1 MFGVLETM
9 PRSIR
14 STEREKKKNF
24 RLWLVLVLL
33 ACVVLSVATC
43 FIFRVHIKKVL
54 EQEIVRAWLA
64 FALVL
69 VFYLLLGLIAILLVL
84 RHFNKERLLKEEQAL
99 SPKPIIKRVVSAKKA
114 SISDVAELD
123 SMIQSGLAQF
133 DSQLESQKQFIA
145 DAIHELNTPTALLR
159 LSIDSYRKRLQD
171 GDAKIFDYVFMDT
184 LNHAT
189 QRIEN
194 LVEQIDK
201 LDAKPIAEANT
212 YINVA
217 ELIQQVDDLV
227 AKIAAQK
234 EITLE
239 EDIQGSQTLFS
250 NRSFVQSILLN
261 LLDNAVKYSRSGS
274 TVSVFADCNEAG
286 CQFVVKDQGIGISE
300 KDLPH
305 ITQRFYRV
313 SQSRSRKVG
322 GSGLGLAI
330 TDEMVRKLGG
340 RLHIESELNVG
351 TTVSFYIPSQS
362 DESEVQI

>member
-1 MFGVLETM
+1 M
-9 PRSIR
+9 SKNIR
-14 STEREKKKNF
+14 NTEKELKKK
-24 RLWLVLVLL
+24 LWLGLVLF

-43 FIFRVHIKKVL
+43 FIFRAHIEKVL
-54 EQEIVRAWLA
+54 EQETVRVWLV

-69 VFYLLLGLIAILLVL
+69 AFYLLLGLIVFLLVT
-84 RHFNKERLLKEEQAL
+84 RHYNKEELHRKEPSSL
-99 SPKPIIKRVVSAKKA
+99 PKPAVKRIISAKNA
-114 SISDVAELD
+114 STSDVAELET
-123 SMIQSGLAQF
+123 MIQSGLAQF
-133 DSQLESQKQFIA
+133 DNQLESQKQFIA

-189 QRIEN
+189 QRIEK

-201 LDAKPIAEANT
+201 LDAKPMAEANT
-212 YINVA
+212 AIDVV

-227 AKIAAQK
+227 AKIAARK
-234 EITLE
+234 DITLE

-261 LLDNAVKYSRSGS
+261 LLDNAVKYSPAGS
-274 TVSVFADCNEAG
+274 KVSVFADCHEAG
-286 CQFVVKDQGIGISE
+286 CQFVMKDQGIGISE

-330 TDEMVRKLGG
+330 TAEMVQKLGG
-340 RLHIESELNVG
+340 SLHIESELGVG
-351 TTVSFYIPSQS
+351 TTVRFFIPQQTV
-362 DESEVQI
+362 DAEEQN

>member
-1 MFGVLETM
+1 M
-9 PRSIR
+9 IR
-14 STEREKKKNF
+14 
-24 RLWLVLVLL
+24 
-33 ACVVLSVATC
+33 
-43 FIFRVHIKKVL
+43 
-54 EQEIVRAWLA
+54 
-64 FALVL
+64 
-69 VFYLLLGLIAILLVL
+69 
-84 RHFNKERLLKEEQAL
+84 
-99 SPKPIIKRVVSAKKA
+99 
-114 SISDVAELD
+114 
-123 SMIQSGLAQF
+123 SGLAQF

-171 GDAKIFDYVFMDT
+171 GGDAKIFDYVFMDT

-274 TVSVFADCNEAG
+274 IVSVSRIVMRR
-286 CQFVVKDQGIGISE
+286 VVS
-300 KDLPH
+300 LW
-305 ITQRFYRV
+305 
-313 SQSRSRKVG
+313 
-322 GSGLGLAI
+322 
-330 TDEMVRKLGG
+330 
-340 RLHIESELNVG
+340 
-351 TTVSFYIPSQS
+351 
-362 DESEVQI
+362 

>member
-1 MFGVLETM
+1 M
-9 PRSIR
+9 PKKSRNN
-14 STEREKKKNF
+14 EKDLKQK
-24 RLWLVLVLL
+24 LWLVLILL
-33 ACVVLSVATC
+33 ACVVLSVATHY
-43 FIFRVHIKKVL
+43 IFRAHFKKAL
-54 EQEIVRAWLA
+54 EQEMARAWLA

-69 VFYLLLGLIAILLVL
+69 VFYLLLGLIVFLLL
-84 RHFNKERLLKEEQAL
+84 TRHYDKEESL
-99 SPKPIIKRVVSAKKA
+99 RKEPPSPFKPAVKRIVSAKKA
-114 SISDVAELD
+114 SMSDVAELET
-123 SMIQSGLAQF
+123 MIQSGLAQF
-133 DSQLESQKQFIA
+133 DSQLENQKQFIA

-212 YINVA
+212 TINVA

-261 LLDNAVKYSRSGS
+261 LLDNAVKYSPSGS
-274 TVSVFADCNEAG
+274 TVSVFSDCHEEG

-330 TDEMVRKLGG
+330 TAEMVRKLGG
-340 RLHIESELNVG
+340 RLHIESELHVG
-351 TTVSFYIPSQS
+351 TTVSFFIPQQNVEVE
-362 DESEVQI
+362 ESV

>member
-1 MFGVLETM
+1 MQIKSRNNEKVL
-9 PRSIR
+9 
-14 STEREKKKNF
+14 KKK
-24 RLWLVLVLL
+24 LWLVLIVL
-33 ACVVLSVATC
+33 ACVVLSVATS
-43 FIFRVHIKKVL
+43 FIFHTHFKKVL
-54 EQEIVRAWLA
+54 EQETVRAWLA

-69 VFYLLLGLIAILLVL
+69 MFYLLLGLIVFLLVTRYL
-84 RHFNKERLLKEEQAL
+84 NKEKSHREEL
-99 SPKPIIKRVVSAKKA
+99 PLPPKLAVKRIVSAKKA
-114 SISDVAELD
+114 SMSDVAELEM
-123 SMIQSGLAQF
+123 MIQSSLAQF

-171 GDAKIFDYVFMDT
+171 GDAKIFDYVFMYT

-212 YINVA
+212 TIDVA

-239 EDIQGSQTLFS
+239 EDVQGSPTLFS

-261 LLDNAVKYSRSGS
+261 LLDNAVKYSPSGS
-274 TVSVFADCNEAG
+274 TVFVFADCHEEG
-286 CQFVVKDQGIGISE
+286 CQFIVKDQGIGISE

-313 SQSRSRKVG
+313 SQSRSRKMG

-330 TDEMVRKLGG
+330 TGEMVRKLGG